1 MDSRRLQDRL
11 YFGLG
16 RSARHVGQPADAFRP
31 DGPFDPLKRQ
41 NRFLRL
47 PAAFVPAKGGVNAA
61 DTYGRPLW
69 HGIFD
74 ASYTRTGDYLVL
86 ESDTYFI
93 ASQAPLLPVLCVTT
107 NRTISI
113 ARPTLQTSTGENNY
127 GGFTVNGTMPLMEL
141 WPASVLSG
149 GRGGSTSVG
158 LPTDQATMYLD
169 ILVPA
174 PNGILLLSG
183 DRISDDLGQ
192 SAIIS
197 SAELTSL
204 GWRITAKMATT

>member
-16 RSARHVGQPADAFRP
+16 QSARHVGRTADAFRP
-31 DGPFDPLKRQ
+31 DGLFDPLKKQ

-61 DTYGRPLW
+61 DTYGQPLW

-74 ASYTRTGDYLVL
+74 ASYTRVGDYLVL
-86 ESDTYFI
+86 EAETYFI
-93 ASQAPLLPVLCVTT
+93 ASQAPLLPVLCIMA

-113 ARPTLQTSTGENNY
+113 ARPMLQTSTGENTY
-127 GGFTVNGTMPLMEL
+127 GGFTINSTMPLMDL
-141 WPASVLSG
+141 WPASVLTG
-149 GRGGSTSVG
+149 DRAASTSAG
-158 LPTDQATMYLD
+158 LPTDQAASYLN
-169 ILVPA
+169 ILAPA
-174 PNGILLLSG
+174 PTGVMLQSG
-183 DRISDDLGQ
+183 DRISDDIGQ

-197 SAELTSL
+197 SVELTNL
-204 GWRITAKMATT
+204 GWRITARMATT